1 MPIIKSWRY
10 LFTLSNVIN
19 NLYLLLYSIGSM
31 LYNNKKGVPSAESS
45 RCVRGLGKCQ
55 WQALPSPVQCEETA
69 TRTRGLPVTYNNH
82 LAYSI
87 SNLYLIS
94 SELVFYMFNKL
105 IFVLKFRV
113 MDLVKLV
120 IDCLPHTKRGHF
132 IQNYIT
138 NTKHLCMWEVQLHST
153 LFYIF

>member
-31 LYNNKKGVPSAESS
+31 L
-45 RCVRGLGKCQ
+45 
-55 WQALPSPVQCEETA
+55 
-69 TRTRGLPVTYNNH
+69 YNNH

-120 IDCLPHTKRGHF
+120 MIVYRIRKEGTSFK
-132 IQNYIT
+132 II
-138 NTKHLCMWEVQLHST
+138 
-153 LFYIF
+153 

>member
-31 LYNNKKGVPSAESS
+31 LYNNKKWHTQCRKLLLCAES
-45 RCVRGLGKCQ
+45 REGCQ
-55 WQALPSPVQCEETA
+55 WQALPLPVQCEETA
-69 TRTRGLPVTYNNH
+69 TRTRDFPVTYNNH

-120 IDCLPHTKRGHF
+120 MIVYRIRKEGTSFK
-132 IQNYIT
+132 II
-138 NTKHLCMWEVQLHST
+138 
-153 LFYIF
+153 